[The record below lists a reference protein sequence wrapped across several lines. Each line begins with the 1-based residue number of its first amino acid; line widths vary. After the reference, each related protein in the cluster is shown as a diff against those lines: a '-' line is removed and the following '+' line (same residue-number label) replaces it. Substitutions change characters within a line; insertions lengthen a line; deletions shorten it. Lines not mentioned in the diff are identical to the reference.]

1 MSFTDWHTA
10 FAPKAVGA
18 VNLAEVFGQRSQ
30 PDSGPSTPAAAPW
43 FLFLSSAS
51 GIIGNRGQANY
62 AAANAVQDALA
73 QALPRAVSLA
83 LGPVLQ
89 AGMLVEDEE
98 TLGKLRG
105 AGFYGIRHQDFLTMV
120 ERAITGE
127 VTPGVQ
133 TNPQIVSGVGTGGLI
148 RQNDPGDPFWSRTAL
163 YSYLN
168 MVDVPIYSPEGGR
181 DDDGGVS
188 SGEADVKKMLAVCS
202 GAEEA
207 AVIICTGLV
216 QLMAK
221 AMSLLPEEID
231 PERAPSAY
239 GVDSLVAVGV
249 RN

>member
-1 MSFTDWHTA
+1 MSFADWHTA

-18 VNLAEVFGQRSQ
+18 VNLAQVFGQRPK
-30 PDSGPSTPAAAPW
+30 PDPGPSTPAAAPW

-73 QALPRAVSLA
+73 QVLPRAVSLA

-133 TNPQIVSGVGTGGLI
+133 TKPQIVSGVGTGGLI
-148 RQNDPGDPFWSRTAL
+148 RQNNPGDPFWSRTAL
-163 YSYLN
+163 YSYMN
-168 MVDVPIYSPEGGR
+168 IVDVPIYSPEGGR
-181 DDDGGVS
+181 DDGGVS

-202 GAEEA
+202 GAEAA